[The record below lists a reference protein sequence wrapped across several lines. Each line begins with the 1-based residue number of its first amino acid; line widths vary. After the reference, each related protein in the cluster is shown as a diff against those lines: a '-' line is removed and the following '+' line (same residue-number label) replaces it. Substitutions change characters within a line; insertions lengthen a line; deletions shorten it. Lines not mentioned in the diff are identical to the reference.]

1 MKTNKILKRIQI
13 AMVSTVLIPVAV
25 SAAGMDLDVTVPGI
39 DTKTS
44 VNLKTSTNT
53 VNTNTNVNV
62 TSDVTTKAGDVVKIT
77 SAAQVANESDL
88 ELLSANIVEM
98 NSNVKDV
105 VVEDS
110 SDGASVITVSYEH
123 KGKFL
128 GLFDI
133 NINSDTTVTT
143 GAGNEPEVKSSLSWW
158 SFLVTDVNYDKTTLE
173 SSIKNNFAIKN
184 NSGANASATAKAVIA
199 ETLAAELQVNA
210 AANTK

>member
-39 DTKTS
+39 ETKTS
-44 VNLKTSTNT
+44 INLNTSTNT

-62 TSDVTTKAGDVVKIT
+62 TSDVTTKAGAVVKIT

-98 NSNVKDV
+98 NSDVKDV
-105 VVEDS
+105 AVEDS
-110 SDGASVITVSYEH
+110 SDGASIITVSYEH

>member
-44 VNLKTSTNT
+44 INLNTSTNT

-62 TSDVTTKAGDVVKIT
+62 ASDVTTKGGAEVKIT

-88 ELLSANIVEM
+88 ELLSANIVKM

-105 VVEDS
+105 AVEDS

-128 GLFDI
+128 GLFDV

-143 GAGNEPEVKSSLSWW
+143 GAKNEPEVKSGLSWW

>member
-44 VNLKTSTNT
+44 VNLNTSTNT

-62 TSDVTTKAGDVVKIT
+62 ASDVTTKGGAEVKIT

-98 NSNVKDV
+98 NSDVKDV
-105 VVEDS
+105 AVEDS
-110 SDGASVITVSYEH
+110 SDGASIITVSYEH

>member
-1 MKTNKILKRIQI
+1 
-13 AMVSTVLIPVAV
+13 
-25 SAAGMDLDVTVPGI
+25 
-39 DTKTS
+39 
-44 VNLKTSTNT
+44 
-53 VNTNTNVNV
+53 
-62 TSDVTTKAGDVVKIT
+62 
-77 SAAQVANESDL
+77 VANESDL
-88 ELLSANIVEM
+88 ELLSANIVKM

-105 VVEDS
+105 AVEDS

-128 GLFDI
+128 GLFDV

-143 GAGNEPEVKSSLSWW
+143 GAKNEPEVKSGLSWW

>member
-44 VNLKTSTNT
+44 INLNTSTNT

-62 TSDVTTKAGDVVKIT
+62 TGDVTTRTGAEVKIT

-88 ELLSANIVEM
+88 ELLSANIVKM

-105 VVEDS
+105 AVEDS

-128 GLFDI
+128 GLFDV
-133 NINSDTTVTT
+133 NINSDTTGTT
-143 GAGNEPEVKSSLSWW
+143 GAKNEPEVKSGLSWW

>member
-39 DTKTS
+39 ETKTS
-44 VNLKTSTNT
+44 VNLNTSTNT

-62 TSDVTTKAGDVVKIT
+62 ASDVTTKGGAEVKIT

-88 ELLSANIVEM
+88 ELLSANIVKM

-105 VVEDS
+105 AVEDS

-128 GLFDI
+128 GLFDV

-143 GAGNEPEVKSSLSWW
+143 GAKNEPEVKSGLSWW

>member
-44 VNLKTSTNT
+44 INLNTSTNT

-62 TSDVTTKAGDVVKIT
+62 TGDVTTRTGAEVKIT

-88 ELLSANIVEM
+88 ELLSANIVKM

-105 VVEDS
+105 AVEDS

-128 GLFDI
+128 GLFDV

-143 GAGNEPEVKSSLSWW
+143 GAKNEPEVKSGLSWW

>member
-39 DTKTS
+39 ETKTS
-44 VNLKTSTNT
+44 VNLNTSTNT

-62 TSDVTTKAGDVVKIT
+62 TGDVTTRTGAEVKIT

-88 ELLSANIVEM
+88 ELLSANIVKM

-105 VVEDS
+105 AVEDS

-128 GLFDI
+128 GLFDV

-143 GAGNEPEVKSSLSWW
+143 GAKNEPEVKSGLSWW

>member
-1 MKTNKILKRIQI
+1 MRTNKILKRIQI

-25 SAAGMDLDVTVPGI
+25 SAAGVDLDITVPGI

-44 VNLKTSTNT
+44 VNLNTSTNT

-62 TSDVTTKAGDVVKIT
+62 TGDVTTRTGAEVKIT

-88 ELLSANIVEM
+88 ELLSANIVKM

-105 VVEDS
+105 AVEDS

-128 GLFDI
+128 GLFDV

-143 GAGNEPEVKSSLSWW
+143 GAKNEPEVKSGLSWW

>member
-1 MKTNKILKRIQI
+1 
-13 AMVSTVLIPVAV
+13 
-25 SAAGMDLDVTVPGI
+25 
-39 DTKTS
+39 
-44 VNLKTSTNT
+44 
-53 VNTNTNVNV
+53 
-62 TSDVTTKAGDVVKIT
+62 
-77 SAAQVANESDL
+77 
-88 ELLSANIVEM
+88 M

-105 VVEDS
+105 AVEDS
-110 SDGASVITVSYEH
+110 SDGASIITVSYEH

-128 GLFDI
+128 GLFDV

-143 GAGNEPEVKSSLSWW
+143 GAKNEPEVKSGLSWW

>member
-39 DTKTS
+39 ETKTS
-44 VNLKTSTNT
+44 INLNTSTNT

-62 TSDVTTKAGDVVKIT
+62 TSDVTTKGGAEVKIT

-88 ELLSANIVEM
+88 ELLSANMVKM
-98 NSNVKDV
+98 NNNIKDV
-105 VVEDS
+105 AVEDS

>member
-44 VNLKTSTNT
+44 INLNTSTNT

-62 TSDVTTKAGDVVKIT
+62 TGDVTTRTGAEVKIT

-88 ELLSANIVEM
+88 ELLSANIVKM

-105 VVEDS
+105 EFV
-110 SDGASVITVSYEH
+110 
-123 KGKFL
+123 L
-128 GLFDI
+128 M
-133 NINSDTTVTT
+133 
-143 GAGNEPEVKSSLSWW
+143 KSC
-158 SFLVTDVNYDKTTLE
+158 
-173 SSIKNNFAIKN
+173 
-184 NSGANASATAKAVIA
+184 
-199 ETLAAELQVNA
+199 
-210 AANTK
+210 

>member
-1 MKTNKILKRIQI
+1 
-13 AMVSTVLIPVAV
+13 MVSTVLIPVAV

-39 DTKTS
+39 DSKTS
-44 VNLKTSTNT
+44 INLNTSTNT

-62 TSDVTTKAGDVVKIT
+62 TGDVTTRTGAEVKIT

-88 ELLSANIVEM
+88 ELLSANIVKM

-105 VVEDS
+105 AVEDS

-128 GLFDI
+128 GLFDV

-143 GAGNEPEVKSSLSWW
+143 GAKNEPEVKSGLSWW
-158 SFLVTDVNYDKTTLE
+158 SFLVTDVNYDKTTFE

>member
-39 DTKTS
+39 ETKTS
-44 VNLKTSTNT
+44 VNLNTSTNT

-62 TSDVTTKAGDVVKIT
+62 ASDVTTRTGAEVKIT

-88 ELLSANIVEM
+88 ELLSANIVKM

-105 VVEDS
+105 AVEDS

-128 GLFDI
+128 GLFDV

-143 GAGNEPEVKSSLSWW
+143 GAKNEPEVKSGLSWW